1 MEQESILIEVLTP
14 EGQALSVRTRAFTLN
29 TALGRMGVMKGHAP
43 LAALVE
49 PGELVWQTAE
59 GESRME
65 LGRGLLELH
74 WDKATILV
82 EQAGRP
88 AKKDKEDKARRGR
101 YGK

>member
-29 TALGRMGVMKGHAP
+29 TALGRLGVMKGHAP

-49 PGELVWQTAE
+49 PGPLIWQTAE

-65 LGRGLLELH
+65 LGKGLLELH
-74 WDKATILV
+74 LDKATILV

-88 AKKDKEDKARRGR
+88 AKEPKEDRLRRR